1 VLSLAPAGVRGLS
14 LAFTGL
20 GWRSLASKPRLLNTV
35 IPSTALPVL
44 KLPAIAATRGTRAQQ
59 KGDGMKDEYD
69 NTTPHEL
76 PIDSKTAAA
85 YLNIHYKTVE
95 LMARMGEIPATK
107 YGQSWQF
114 LRSMLSDWLRE
125 RMRSNV
131 KKSQAKD
138 RPKEERIQ

>member
-1 VLSLAPAGVRGLS
+1 ME
-14 LAFTGL
+14 
-20 GWRSLASKPRLLNTV
+20 NE
-35 IPSTALPVL
+35 
-44 KLPAIAATRGTRAQQ
+44 
-59 KGDGMKDEYD
+59 DD

-107 YGQSWQF
+107 SGKSWQF

-125 RMRSNV
+125 QMKSNL
-131 KKSQAKD
+131 K
-138 RPKEERIQ
+138 RPLTSDKTERERRQ